1 MELEFTRKAREDL
14 LYLEFYNPKLLEKA
28 RAILNDIEN
37 HPTRGIG
44 KPEQLRHDLTGRWS
58 RRIDRKNRIIYRI
71 CDDNSTVFI
80 LSLRGHYEK

>member
-28 RAILNDIEN
+28 RAILYDIEN
-37 HPTRGIG
+37 HPTWEIG
-44 KPEQLRHDLTGRWS
+44 KPEQLKHDLTGRWS
-58 RRIDRKNRIIYRI
+58 RRIDQKNRIVYRVS
-71 CDDNSTVFI
+71 DDNNTVFI